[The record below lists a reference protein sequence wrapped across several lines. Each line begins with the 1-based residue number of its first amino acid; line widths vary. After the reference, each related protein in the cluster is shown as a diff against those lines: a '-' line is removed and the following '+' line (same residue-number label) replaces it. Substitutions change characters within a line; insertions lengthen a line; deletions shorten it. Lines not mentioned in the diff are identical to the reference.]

1 MLITY
6 LVLIFFFFLKGLRLG
21 VWQTT
26 NLSVGGSNLTN
37 VNYANIGEQIL
48 TTLTNTMTK
57 EEKKSIKIECR
68 KFIQCDEKTN
78 RKFLCCSQADL
89 ESIYHLEYLLSGK
102 GTIPYKMINRLRF
115 PKKSFF
121 PLSNS
126 VRD

>member
-1 MLITY
+1 M
-6 LVLIFFFFLKGLRLG
+6 IFFFFLKGLKLG

-78 RKFLCCSQADL
+78 RKLLCCSQADL
-89 ESIYHLEYLLSGK
+89 ESIYHLEHLLSGK